1 MKERLNITLDKK
13 LEKMLL
19 EICPEY
25 KKNKSKLIEKALR
38 AYCDARIK
46 EKINELLSESYK
58 RTYKE
63 DSNMAKEFE
72 AVDLEGWDDY

>member
-13 LEKMLL
+13 LEKILL
-19 EICPEY
+19 EICPEF
-25 KKNKSKLIEKALR
+25 KENKSKLIEKALR

-46 EKINELLSESYK
+46 EKIDELLAESYK

-63 DSNMAKEFE
+63 DLIIVKEFE
-72 AVDLEGWDDY
+72 TVDLEDWDEY